1 MPLKQPTGQVLSPPR
16 PLWVTD
22 VSKRIQGFVVHLPEN
37 WNSYGAQRIQP
48 ELAEA
53 AIRLLPKV
61 VQPGTPKPEVV
72 PTTAGGVQIEWHVG
86 GIDLEI
92 NILTQDKINVS
103 FEDLG
108 SGQGWSREISLA
120 DLDVLIQT
128 VSKIPSQE

>member
-1 MPLKQPTGQVLSPPR
+1 MPMKQPTGSLLSPAR
-16 PLWVTD
+16 PQWISD
-22 VSKRIQGFVVHLPEN
+22 VSKTIQGFVDLPEN
-37 WNSYGAQRIQP
+37 WNSYGAKRVQP

-61 VQPGTPKPEVV
+61 IQSGTPKPEVV

-92 NILTQDKINVS
+92 KILTQDKINVS
-103 FEDLG
+103 FEESA
-108 SGQGWSREISLA
+108 SGQEWSRELSLA
-120 DLDVLIQT
+120 DLDVLIPT